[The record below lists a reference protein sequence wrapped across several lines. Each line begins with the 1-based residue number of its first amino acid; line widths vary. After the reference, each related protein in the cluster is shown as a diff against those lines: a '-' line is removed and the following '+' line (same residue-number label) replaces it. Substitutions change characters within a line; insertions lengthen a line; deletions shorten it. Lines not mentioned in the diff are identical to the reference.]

1 MSTVEPVFGTLINF
15 LGIRKVNTRG
25 IQQANKCMLMAATA
39 FNLKKLL
46 TYAQKPPK
54 SCANLMKIATKKKGK
69 STLLSQPNFR
79 LAYLPFKQLKN
90 LKKLASNP
98 NCQLK

>member
-1 MSTVEPVFGTLINF
+1 MIN
-15 LGIRKVNTRG
+15 
-25 IQQANKCMLMAATA
+25 
-39 FNLKKLL
+39 
-46 TYAQKPPK
+46 KPTK
-54 SCANLMKIATKKKGK
+54 SCAKQMKIATKKKGK